1 MGKGDGCTNGK
12 TYRDFSASR
21 WKEAGIS
28 ARTTPGKG
36 MAVPMGKHIGVSLL
50 LLFLLFFLPWLWG
63 EPSPAAEEEPP
74 NSKSFWERMSI

>member
-1 MGKGDGCTNGK
+1 
-12 TYRDFSASR
+12 
-21 WKEAGIS
+21 
-28 ARTTPGKG
+28 

-74 NSKSFWERMSI
+74 APPPPASDAALCLINNSDPTRQQAHT

>member
-1 MGKGDGCTNGK
+1 
-12 TYRDFSASR
+12 
-21 WKEAGIS
+21 
-28 ARTTPGKG
+28 

-74 NSKSFWERMSI
+74 APPPPASDAAPLPEEETGGEPGMDRSRRLNVLVGGKQIGRAHV